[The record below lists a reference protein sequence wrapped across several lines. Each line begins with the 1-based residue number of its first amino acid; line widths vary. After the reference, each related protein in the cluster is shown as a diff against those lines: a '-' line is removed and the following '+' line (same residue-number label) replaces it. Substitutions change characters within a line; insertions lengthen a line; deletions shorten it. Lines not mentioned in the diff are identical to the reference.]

1 MRENGW
7 MTREELARF
16 ARGECCRGYRW
27 LGAHFARV
35 NGAGGVRFAVWA
47 PGVRSVRVVGEFTG
61 WQPGEHWLR
70 HVSGGVWAGFVPGV
84 AEGALYKYLIETAA
98 GKLLYKADPYAF
110 AAELRPGTASRA
122 VKLTGYRWRD
132 GDWMA
137 ARKGRDHFREPLNIY
152 EVHLGSWRQHDVP
165 RAGEQDVPPGAFY
178 TYRELADTLV
188 PYAKDMGYTHIELM
202 PVMEHP
208 LDGSWGYQVTGYF
221 AATSRYGGPK
231 DLMYL
236 IDRCH
241 RAGLGVILDW
251 VPGHFCRDSHGLGRF
266 NGEKL
271 YEDQDHVQWGTYT
284 FDFGRG
290 EVRSFL
296 LSSAVFWLER
306 FHADGIRVD
315 GVTSMLYLNY
325 GVDDPARQR
334 RNRNGGEENLEAVE
348 FLRQFNRTVGE
359 QFPGVFTAA
368 EESTAWPMVTKPPEQ
383 GGLGFHYKWDMGW
396 MNDTLRY
403 LQTDFPWRPGAHEK
417 LTFSMMYAFS
427 ENFILPLSHDEVVHG
442 KRSLIGRQPGDYW
455 RQFAGLRLLA
465 LYQMTH
471 PGGKLNFMGNEFGQF
486 IEWRFYEG
494 LEWFLLDYDH
504 HRQHQEF
511 IRQLNRLY
519 CAEPSLWRREHGWDG
534 FEWIDPD
541 DRADSI
547 LSYAR
552 RGEKDDVTLVV
563 INFRTDSHFGFR
575 LGAPEPGRWREI
587 FNSDEERFGGSGLHY
602 NPGILRTEEVPA
614 NGRAQS
620 LTLTVPPLGG
630 VILRRDGGEPE
641 PEPRAEK

>member
-7 MTREELARF
+7 MTKEELARF

-27 LGAHFARV
+27 LGAHFTRE
-35 NGAGGVRFAVWA
+35 NGADGVRFAVWA
-47 PGVRSVRVVGEFTG
+47 PGVRSVRVVGEFTS
-61 WQPGEHWLR
+61 WQPGECWLR

-98 GKLLYKADPYAF
+98 GELLYKADPCAF

-132 GDWMA
+132 GEWMA

-442 KRSLIGRQPGDYW
+442 KCSLIGRQPGDYW

-519 CAEPSLWRREHGWDG
+519 RAEPSLWRREHGWDG

-547 LSYAR
+547 LSCAR

-602 NPGILRTEEVPA
+602 NPGVLRTEEIPA

-630 VILRRDGGEPE
+630 VILRWDGGALE

>member
-7 MTREELARF
+7 MTKEELARF
-16 ARGECCRGYRW
+16 ARGECCCGYRW
-27 LGAHFARV
+27 LGAHFTRE
-35 NGAGGVRFAVWA
+35 NGADGVRFAVWA
-47 PGVRSVRVVGEFTG
+47 PGVRSVRVVGEFTS
-61 WQPGEHWLR
+61 WQPGECWLR

-98 GKLLYKADPYAF
+98 GELLYKADPCAF

-348 FLRQFNRTVGE
+348 LLRQFNRTVGE

-442 KRSLIGRQPGDYW
+442 KCSLIGRQPGDYW

-519 CAEPSLWRREHGWDG
+519 RAEPSLWRREHGWDG

-547 LSYAR
+547 LSCAR

-602 NPGILRTEEVPA
+602 NPGVLRTEEILA

-630 VILRRDGGEPE
+630 VILRWDGGALE

>member
-1 MRENGW
+1 M
-7 MTREELARF
+7 
-16 ARGECCRGYRW
+16 
-27 LGAHFARV
+27 
-35 NGAGGVRFAVWA
+35 
-47 PGVRSVRVVGEFTG
+47 
-61 WQPGEHWLR
+61 
-70 HVSGGVWAGFVPGV
+70 
-84 AEGALYKYLIETAA
+84 
-98 GKLLYKADPYAF
+98 
-110 AAELRPGTASRA
+110 
-122 VKLTGYRWRD
+122 
-132 GDWMA
+132 
-137 ARKGRDHFREPLNIY
+137 Y
-152 EVHLGSWRQHDVP
+152 EVHLGSWRQHAVP

-368 EESTAWPMVTKPPEQ
+368 EESTAWPMVTKPP
-383 GGLGFHYKWDMGW
+383 
-396 MNDTLRY
+396 
-403 LQTDFPWRPGAHEK
+403 
-417 LTFSMMYAFS
+417 
-427 ENFILPLSHDEVVHG
+427 
-442 KRSLIGRQPGDYW
+442 
-455 RQFAGLRLLA
+455 
-465 LYQMTH
+465 
-471 PGGKLNFMGNEFGQF
+471 
-486 IEWRFYEG
+486 
-494 LEWFLLDYDH
+494 
-504 HRQHQEF
+504 
-511 IRQLNRLY
+511 
-519 CAEPSLWRREHGWDG
+519 
-534 FEWIDPD
+534 
-541 DRADSI
+541 
-547 LSYAR
+547 
-552 RGEKDDVTLVV
+552 
-563 INFRTDSHFGFR
+563 
-575 LGAPEPGRWREI
+575 
-587 FNSDEERFGGSGLHY
+587 
-602 NPGILRTEEVPA
+602 
-614 NGRAQS
+614 
-620 LTLTVPPLGG
+620 
-630 VILRRDGGEPE
+630 
-641 PEPRAEK
+641 

>member
-1 MRENGW
+1 MRENGG